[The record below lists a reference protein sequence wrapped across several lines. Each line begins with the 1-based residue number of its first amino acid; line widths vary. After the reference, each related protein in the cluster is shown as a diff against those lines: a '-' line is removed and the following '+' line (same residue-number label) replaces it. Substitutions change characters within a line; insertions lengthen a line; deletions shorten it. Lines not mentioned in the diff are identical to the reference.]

1 MRCRWLVLAG
11 LLACHKSS
19 AAGPTLEVRVEY
31 PGGSVTD
38 VEAAVTTPVERIC
51 GRLPRVTRMHGYS
64 LPERSLVTLELER
77 GVDPDDSLRLL
88 QEELKPVGQL
98 LPREANFPVVT
109 RGEGPIVARYTVRS
123 ESLPVVQLGELVDA
137 AFSQPVAQ
145 TSGVGRVQACGR
157 GRRRITVDVDPT
169 LLGASGMTF
178 AEVSDGLAKPGGGT
192 PEALAPLVL
201 RYANGAPV
209 RLKDVARIQD
219 DASNPDCRAF
229 DERGPVVEMVV
240 RAEPV
245 ANPDEVRKAI
255 DPLAHNALVSLPPGV
270 ELRARTVER
279 TLVVDLDPD
288 SSAPARAQLQR
299 AVAGVAGVGSFLIE
313 VGPRG
318 EADPPSI
325 ARVLLAS
332 KDDALAGR
340 VLAALHEMP
349 FVRGAGEPNAT
360 VELEAPGWPQLES
373 AAADLFRALSARGEL
388 VLRLGVDRHPEPQVR
403 VDPDAASRLGVSMAE
418 VALALRAREGM
429 VVSTYFTATGTLPV
443 VLHVGGALDQL
454 FVKGSAGPVPLTAL
468 ARVQTENL
476 PVTLRH
482 AGQFPVIG
490 ARVQTRDLSGLRKA
504 YVPPPDVHMQVWSD

>member
-11 LLACHKSS
+11 LFACHKSP
-19 AAGPTLEVRVEY
+19 AAGPTLEVRVQY

-38 VEAAVTTPVERIC
+38 VEAGVTTPIERIC
-51 GRLPRVTRMHGYS
+51 GQLPRVTRMHGYS
-64 LPERSLVTLELER
+64 LPEQSLVTVELER
-77 GVDPDDSLRLL
+77 GVDLEDSLRLL

-98 LPREANFPVVT
+98 LPREASFPVTT
-109 RGEGPIVARYTVRS
+109 RGDGPIVARYTVRS
-123 ESLPVVQLGELVDA
+123 ESLPLAQLGELVEGP
-137 AFSQPVAQ
+137 FSQSVAQ

-157 GRRRITVDVDPT
+157 LQRQITVDVDPAPLAGMGLT
-169 LLGASGMTF
+169 L
-178 AEVSDGLAKPGGGT
+178 AEVSDGLAKTGGAT
-192 PEALAPLVL
+192 PEALAPLAL
-201 RYANGAPV
+201 RYANGVPV

-219 DASNPDCRAF
+219 DASTPDCRAF
-229 DERGPVVEMVV
+229 DERGPVMEIVV
-240 RAEPV
+240 RAQPV

-255 DPLAHNALVSLPPGV
+255 DPLAQKALVALPPGV
-270 ELRARTVER
+270 ELQARTVQR
-279 TLVVDLDPD
+279 TLLVDLDPD
-288 SSAPARAQLQR
+288 SSVAARAELQR
-299 AVAGVAGVGSFLIE
+299 AVAGVAGVGSFMIE
-313 VGPRG
+313 VGPSS

-332 KDDALAGR
+332 KDDAIAGR
-340 VLAALHEMP
+340 VLAALHERP

-360 VELEAPGWPQLES
+360 VELSAPGWPQLEP

-388 VLRLGVDRHPEPQVR
+388 VLRLGVDRHPEPQVH

-418 VALALRAREGM
+418 VALALRARRGK
-429 VVSTYFTATGTLPV
+429 VVSTYMTATGTLPI
-443 VLHVGGALDQL
+443 VLHVGGALDQI

-468 ARVQTENL
+468 ARVQIENV

-490 ARVQTRDLSGLRKA
+490 ARVQAKDLSGLRKA